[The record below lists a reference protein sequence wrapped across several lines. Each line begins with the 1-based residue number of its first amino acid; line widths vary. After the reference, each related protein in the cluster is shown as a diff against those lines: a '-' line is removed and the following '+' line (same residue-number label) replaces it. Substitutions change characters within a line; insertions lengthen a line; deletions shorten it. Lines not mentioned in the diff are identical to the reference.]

1 MVNMKPEYWNLDKM
15 VSKWY
20 VSPSKYFEPLNLK
33 LKWCPYSPQ
42 FFGKFLKFTTVKPGQ
57 KTMIAN
63 PTFVNGKSMRHILE
77 TFPPIG

>member
-1 MVNMKPEYWNLDKM
+1 MIPPQNISNPKSQIKM
-15 VSKWY
+15 MSLF
-20 VSPSKYFEPLNLK
+20 PH
-33 LKWCPYSPQ
+33 
-42 FFGKFLKFTTVKPGQ
+42 FFGKFIKFTTVKPGQ